1 MDYGHELRFGAF
13 VTPASAD
20 PGGVVELTVAC
31 ERAGLDLVTFQDH
44 PYQPA
49 FLDTWTLLSFVAAR
63 TERVSLAPNVANL
76 PLRPPAVLARSAA
89 SLDLLSGGR
98 VELGLGAGAFW
109 DAIEALGGPRRTPR
123 DAVAALGE
131 AIRVIHAAWGR
142 GEDRFVG
149 DFYRSKGAKT
159 GPVPAHDIGIWLGAY
174 KPRMLALTGSLADGW
189 LPSIGR
195 MTPQDI
201 ADANARIDD
210 AARTAGRRPEDV
222 TRLANLGGDISSDTA
237 ASWVERVTEL
247 ALAEGFSTFVFSSD
261 DPSAISVV
269 GEEIAPG
276 AREAVAAAR
285 LEPR

>member
-13 VTPASAD
+13 ITPSSKD
-20 PGGVVELTVAC
+20 PRGAVGLAVAA
-31 ERAGLDLVTFQDH
+31 EHAGLDLVTFQDH

-109 DAIEALGGPRRTPR
+109 EAIEALGGPRRTPR
-123 DAVAALGE
+123 DAVDALAE

-142 GEDRFVG
+142 SDDRFVG

-159 GPVPAHDIGIWLGAY
+159 GPVPAHDIGVWLGAY
-174 KPRMLALTGSLADGW
+174 KPRMLELTGSVADGW
-189 LPSIGR
+189 LPSLGR
-195 MTPQDI
+195 M
-201 ADANARIDD
+201 DAQQISAANERIDD
-210 AARTAGRRPEDV
+210 AAGAAGRRPEDV
-222 TRLANLGGDISSDTA
+222 TRLANLGGEISSDTSA
-237 ASWVERVTEL
+237 EWVGRIEEL
-247 ALAEGFSTFVFSSD
+247 ALSHGFSTFVFASD
-261 DPSAISVV
+261 QASELAVV
-269 GEEIAPG
+269 GQEIAP
-276 AREAVAAAR
+276 AVRAAVAAAR
-285 LEPR
+285 SQRD

>member
-13 VTPASAD
+13 VTPSSRTPLD
-20 PGGVVELTVAC
+20 VVELAVTS
-31 ERAGLDLVTFQDH
+31 ERVGLDLVTFQDH

-109 DAIEALGGPRRTPR
+109 EAIEALGGPRRAPG
-123 DAVAALGE
+123 DAVAALAE

-142 GEDRFVG
+142 SGERFVG

-174 KPRMLALTGSLADGW
+174 KPRMLELTGSVADGW
-189 LPSIGR
+189 LPSLGR
-195 MTPQDI
+195 METQQI
-201 ADANARIDD
+201 TAANERIDD
-210 AARTAGRRPEDV
+210 AASAAGRRPEDV
-222 TRLANLGGDISSDTA
+222 TRLANLNGKISSDRA
-237 ASWVERVTEL
+237 AEWAERIEEL
-247 ALAEGFSTFVFSSD
+247 ALSHGFSTFVLASD
-261 DPSAISVV
+261 DPSELAVV
-269 GEEIAPG
+269 GREIAP
-276 AREAVAAAR
+276 AVRAAVAAAR
-285 LEPR
+285 VGPR